1 MPRLNGL
8 LRTAFPASIAEA
20 DQIVTAVAARA
31 GVVANAEQFAV
42 GLGYDSRH
50 QLARVLGRAGLPPLE
65 QIAAWARALSWVLR
79 WESQRHP
86 LARMAQEAERD
97 AAICYKLITRLTGRR
112 WKEVAALG
120 SGWVVMTIRQKYG
133 FGPVPE
139 PSAPTTGRR
148 RSGEHQQ
155 VEVPV

>member
-1 MPRLNGL
+1 MSRLDTL
-8 LRTAFPASIAEA
+8 LRIAFPASLAEA
-20 DQIVTAVAARA
+20 EQIVAAVATGG
-31 GVVANAEQFAV
+31 GVIANAERFAV

-65 QIAAWARALSWVLR
+65 VIAAWSRVLDWVVR
-79 WESQRHP
+79 WESHGHA

-97 AAICYKLITRLTGRR
+97 AAIYYRLITRLTSRR

-120 SGWVVMTIRQKYG
+120 SGWVVMTIRQEYG
-133 FGPVPE
+133 YE
-139 PSAPTTGRR
+139 PIPDPPAAAASRR